1 MAPHTQPTIGDTLA
15 GYRIDA
21 FVGSGGMGEVYR
33 ALDTS
38 LNRNVALKLLVPRLA
53 DDEGF
58 RERFLHESRLAA
70 SLDHPNVIPVYE
82 AGEAEGR
89 LFIAMRFVEGTDLR
103 QVLDDEHVLESERTL
118 ALLAPVA
125 GALDTA
131 HAKGLVHRDVKPAN
145 ILVAAEPAADPPE
158 HVYLSDFGLTT
169 LSSDPRDAGPFTGTA
184 DYAAP
189 ELVTG
194 GPVDG
199 RTDVYALGCVLFEC
213 LTGEP
218 PFHGDSVMAV
228 LWGHANDPVP
238 SASARN
244 SDLPDGIDDV
254 LRKALAKELA
264 DRYSNCR
271 ELIEVARHALG
282 VAEPEAKL
290 SRRRLLLFVA
300 ASVLAVAAAAVA
312 AVLLTR
318 GGGAAPKQLLP
329 LTGNSLV
336 RIDPATNQLK
346 AAIKMGSNPT
356 RVVVGERDIW
366 VADDG
371 DRTLAQ
377 ISPEANAVV
386 TTVEWSASAGSLLL
400 EMAFGDGAIWMIHQE
415 STTFQ
420 SYSSVWT
427 YDPRTRILRRA
438 LRTRND
444 RDLHGVAVRR
454 GYLWAGTIPSGRTE
468 IVKIQPVTREIL
480 WRTPVGIKGS
490 APQQAALPGNVI
502 LLALGQDAVWIAIDH
517 PNSVW
522 RLDTRT
528 GKVLATIKL
537 GFSPAAIAVGETGVW
552 ITDPLSDSVVRIDPN
567 TDHVAETFRV
577 GRTPEHLAVGAGSVW
592 TANTRDGT
600 VSRIDPKTFDVKTVD
615 VGGTPEDLAVGLGGT
630 WVVVQP
636 R

>member
-1 MAPHTQPTIGDTLA
+1 MAHHTQPTIGDTLA

-33 ALDTS
+33 AFDTR
-38 LNRNVALKLLVPRLA
+38 LGRNVALKVLVPRLA

-58 RERFLHESRLAA
+58 RQRFLHESRLAA

-103 QVLDDEHVLESERTL
+103 QMLGDERVLEPARTL
-118 ALLAPVA
+118 ALLASVA

-169 LSSDPRDAGPFTGTA
+169 LSSDLGDAGPFTGTA

-189 ELVTG
+189 ELVSG

-213 LTGEP
+213 LTGQA
-218 PFHGDSVMAV
+218 PFHGDSVMTV
-228 LWGHANDPVP
+228 LWGHVNDPVP

-244 SDLPDGIDDV
+244 SDLPGGIDDV
-254 LRKALAKELA
+254 LGKALAKEPA
-264 DRYSNCR
+264 DRHATSR
-271 ELIEVARHALG
+271 ALIEEARDALG
-282 VAEPEAKL
+282 VAEPVPKL
-290 SRRRLLLFVA
+290 SRRRLLLFVG
-300 ASVLAVAAAAVA
+300 ASALGVAAAAVA

-318 GGGAAPKQLLP
+318 GGGTASKQLLP
-329 LTGNSLV
+329 LTRNSLV

-366 VADDG
+366 VADAG

-377 ISPEANAVV
+377 VSPEANAVV

-415 STTFQ
+415 GTTFQ

-444 RDLHGVAVRR
+444 RDLHGVAVGR

-480 WRTPVGIKGS
+480 WRTPVGIWAS
-490 APQQAALPGNVI
+490 LANVV

-537 GFSPAAIAVGETGVW
+537 GFSPADIAVGETGVW
-552 ITDPLSDSVVRIDPN
+552 ITNPLSDSVVRVNPS
-567 TDHVAETFRV
+567 TDQVAETFRV

>member
-1 MAPHTQPTIGDTLA
+1 MTEQTQPTIGDTLA

-33 ALDTS
+33 AFDTR
-38 LNRNVALKLLVPRLA
+38 LRRNVALKILAPRLA

-58 RERFLHESRLAA
+58 RQRFLRESLLAA
-70 SLDHPNVIPVYE
+70 SLDHPNAIPVYE

-103 QVLDDEHVLESERTL
+103 HVLDNERVLPPERAL

-145 ILVAAEPAADPPE
+145 ILVATEPAADPPE

-169 LSSDPRDAGPFTGTA
+169 LSSDPGGAGPFTGTA

-199 RTDVYALGCVLFEC
+199 RADVYALGCVLFEC
-213 LTGEP
+213 LSGDP

-238 SASARN
+238 SVSARN
-244 SDLPDGIDDV
+244 GDLPTPIDAV
-254 LRKALAKELA
+254 LRKALAKEPA
-264 DRYSNCR
+264 DRYSSCR
-271 ELIEVARHALG
+271 ELVEDARDALG
-282 VAEPEAKL
+282 VTGVEVPFAARG
-290 SRRRLLLFVA
+290 RRALFA
-300 ASVLAVAAAAVA
+300 AGVGAALVAAALLAFF
-312 AVLLTR
+312 LTR
-318 GGGAAPKQLLP
+318 GEGTAPKQLLP

-336 RIDPATNQLK
+336 RVDPATNQLK
-346 AAIKMGSNPT
+346 AAIALGSNPT
-356 RVVVGERDIW
+356 RVVVGDRDIW
-366 VADDG
+366 VADAG
-371 DRTLAQ
+371 DRTLARV
-377 ISPEANAVV
+377 SPEANAVV
-386 TTVEWSASAGSLLL
+386 TTAVWSKSAGDLLL
-400 EMAFGDGAIWMIHQE
+400 EMAFADGAIWMIHQE

-427 YDPRTRILRRA
+427 YDPRTRIFRRV

-454 GYLWAGTIPSGRTE
+454 GYLWAGTLPSGRTE

-480 WRTPVGIKGS
+480 WRTPVGDTFTFANLIF
-490 APQQAALPGNVI
+490 
-502 LLALGQDAVWIAIDH
+502 LALGDDAVWVAIDH

-522 RLDTRT
+522 RLDART

-537 GFSPAAIAVGETGVW
+537 GFIPAAIAVSETGAW
-552 ITDPLSDSVVRIDPN
+552 IADPLSDSVVRIDPS
-567 TDHVAETFRV
+567 TDRVAETFRV
-577 GRTPEHLAVGAGSVW
+577 GRNPEHLAVGAGSVW
-592 TANTRDGT
+592 TGNTRDGN

-615 VGGTPEDLAVGLGGT
+615 VGGTPEDLAVGLDGA

-636 R
+636 H